1 MVLISPCISNHH
13 YTGLSAGSWVKLDC
27 MRGRCCSTIHTLG
40 ADSLFHVAHCL
51 LWRHGTWTMSRLQEG
66 VWKPALTVA
75 QN

>member
-1 MVLISPCISNHH
+1 MVLIGPCISNHH

-51 LWRHGTWTMSRLQEG
+51 LWRHGT
-66 VWKPALTVA
+66 
-75 QN
+75 